1 MSGAVTSIKIS
12 KWSRKAPEVR
22 DVVPIEKGAFFVS
35 LFHHCE
41 MRSSAALKIGS
52 IIPLPSTYYYSLS
65 TQASSLITNTYRQT
79 QRKSKKKIP
88 IGTGRAPSTWSPT
101 LSNLTPL
108 PTFSNFSFWSN
119 TRQNSGMQSLC
130 SATILVGKRNLVYL
144 QPSLPLLFFVA
155 SHRLLGIS
163 IFLLLFGF
171 LQGLICLVL

>member
-101 LSNLTPL
+101 LSNLTP
-108 PTFSNFSFWSN
+108 
-119 TRQNSGMQSLC
+119 
-130 SATILVGKRNLVYL
+130 
-144 QPSLPLLFFVA
+144 SLPFLISLFGATRDRIVECSPCAVQQFWLENVT
-155 SHRLLGIS
+155 LCIS
-163 IFLLLFGF
+163 NLHFRSCSLLLLTGSWGF
-171 LQGLICLVL
+171 PSFCYYSASCKD